1 MAENIGEDYVQGE
14 MLDFFFEFMEEDEC
28 DDMLDAHLNLAVDE
42 LTDDKLQSCAVNG
55 CGKQYKTK
63 SGLER
68 HKKAKHSTPVNQVQ
82 AKKPFYLAVL
92 KTFVRDAVSII
103 SNDECYPNNIR
114 NAEKFY
120 SSYYAS
126 VVVNAEFYFPPLTRP
141 ACTILA
147 TTLGDK
153 VLAYY
158 SKPDQKQV
166 SNVKPI
172 TCKEMDGLQ
181 YLAGYVLH
189 AMSRKMHKQ
198 KSKEDVSEILLILN
212 SARTQQP
219 PSHKLIKSLTRGGL
233 WEVKPEWVQIF
244 KQVEEEFR
252 KETDICKTNII
263 LAHIVTNLL
272 GNVAIVSM
280 YNTVLENVTHYLSK
294 EKCFCLLE
302 KMIALYLRV
311 RSLSYAKDKTY
322 ELNKKGQ
329 KDWVVDLRTHQ
340 NEILP
345 KVKITQKH

>member
-1 MAENIGEDYVQGE
+1 M
-14 MLDFFFEFMEEDEC
+14 
-28 DDMLDAHLNLAVDE
+28 
-42 LTDDKLQSCAVNG
+42 
-55 CGKQYKTK
+55 
-63 SGLER
+63 
-68 HKKAKHSTPVNQVQ
+68 NQVQ

-92 KTFVRDAVSII
+92 KTFVRVAVSII
-103 SNDECYPNNIR
+103 SNDEFYPNNIR
-114 NAEKFY
+114 SLFQQFSFTDQNDALLKTLVKLYDSLCQNSDAEKFY

-126 VVVNAEFYFPPLTRP
+126 VVVTAEFYFPPLPRP

-198 KSKEDVSEILLILN
+198 KSKEDVSQVLLILN

-219 PSHKLIKSLTRGGL
+219 PSHKLIKSLTRGVL

-244 KQVEEEFR
+244 KQVEEECLER
-252 KETDICKTNII
+252 RLTSARPISICHT
-263 LAHIVTNLL
+263 L
-272 GNVAIVSM
+272 
-280 YNTVLENVTHYLSK
+280 
-294 EKCFCLLE
+294 
-302 KMIALYLRV
+302 
-311 RSLSYAKDKTY
+311 
-322 ELNKKGQ
+322 
-329 KDWVVDLRTHQ
+329 
-340 NEILP
+340 
-345 KVKITQKH
+345 

>member
-1 MAENIGEDYVQGE
+1 

-28 DDMLDAHLNLAVDE
+28 DDMRDAHLNLAVDE
-42 LTDDKLQSCAVNG
+42 LTDDKLQSCAING

-68 HKKAKHSTPVNQVQ
+68 HKKAKHSTPVSQVQ
-82 AKKPFYLAVL
+82 ANKPFYLAVL

-114 NAEKFY
+114 SLFQQFSFTDQNDALLKTLVKLYDSLCNNSDAEKFY

-153 VLAYY
+153 VLAHY
-158 SKPDQKQV
+158 SKPDEKQV
-166 SNVKPI
+166 SSVKPI

-189 AMSRKMHKQ
+189 AMSRIH
-198 KSKEDVSEILLILN
+198 
-212 SARTQQP
+212 
-219 PSHKLIKSLTRGGL
+219 GL
-233 WEVKPEWVQIF
+233 WEVKPEWVHIF

-252 KETDICKTNII
+252 KETDICNTNIN

-280 YNTVLENVTHYLSK
+280 YNTVLENVTHNLSK

-311 RSLSYAKDKTY
+311 RSFSYSKDKTY
-322 ELNKKGQ
+322 ELNKKRSKGLHSGL
-329 KDWVVDLRTHQ
+329 KNTS
-340 NEILP
+340 
-345 KVKITQKH
+345 K